1 MRTLAKTEW
10 RNALQELKIAGRP
23 PRVNEREE
31 HMRRLPRNSGVD
43 EFRYGS
49 AWDFRVWTPTKKLR
63 APLGPPVPTRIPY
76 LRLPRS
82 YLSFVFNSASSCSP
96 LASRRLVH
104 LAGRP
109 TRCANATGVS
119 PHVSVSLAWKNWTL
133 DEGGG
138 LM

>member
-23 PRVNEREE
+23 PRVNERVE

-63 APLGPPVPTRIPY
+63 APLGPPVPTRIRLDQCTHDHYHVTSARHFGGERP
-76 LRLPRS
+76 LRVE
-82 YLSFVFNSASSCSP
+82 F
-96 LASRRLVH
+96 
-104 LAGRP
+104 
-109 TRCANATGVS
+109 RC
-119 PHVSVSLAWKNWTL
+119 PHDGYEKSTQ
-133 DEGGG
+133 
-138 LM
+138 